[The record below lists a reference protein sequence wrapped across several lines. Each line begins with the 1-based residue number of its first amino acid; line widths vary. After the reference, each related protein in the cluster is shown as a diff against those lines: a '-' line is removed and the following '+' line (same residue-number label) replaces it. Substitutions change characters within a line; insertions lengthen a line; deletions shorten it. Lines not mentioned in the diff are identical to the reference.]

1 MLSRVEVLKKIR
13 NLEEAIQTRSKRL
26 AQLEAMDNPEALL
39 ESIKIRS
46 ELELLNNEKSR
57 LVERTETMRKSLE
70 KRLPTLE
77 REYLNAVERER
88 AILKKLHDT
97 CKTLQNQIEQLR
109 ETANEVHIKY
119 YIPYR
124 NICDEL
130 QITPKSVHL
139 LDVPFLTQ
147 LSRWLANF
155 TEWFEKSR
163 WKNE

>member
-1 MLSRVEVLKKIR
+1 MSSRSEILKKVKS
-13 NLEEAIQTRSKRL
+13 LEQAIQNRSKRL
-26 AQLEAMDNPEALL
+26 TQLEAIDNPEALL
-39 ESIKIRS
+39 ESIKIRN

-57 LVERTETMRKSLE
+57 LVEQAETLKKSLVE
-70 KRLPTLE
+70 RLPTLE
-77 REYLNAVERER
+77 REYLNAVEKER
-88 AILKKLHDT
+88 AELKKLYNT

-130 QITPKSVHL
+130 QITSKSFHL
-139 LDVPFLTQ
+139 LDIPFLTQ

-155 TEWFEKSR
+155 TEWFEKTR
-163 WKNE
+163 WAE